1 MKCTHRKLIEQRRAV
16 LDAAPDVE
24 HPPRINAVCPSCGVG
39 CRPEVLHARGK
50 SLVIVEV
57 VPEAS
62 AASVWVMH
70 AGDDLGLGAVFEHQA
85 A

>member
-1 MKCTHRKLIEQRRAV
+1 
-16 LDAAPDVE
+16 
-24 HPPRINAVCPSCGVG
+24 
-39 CRPEVLHARGK
+39 VLHARGK

-70 AGDDLGLGAVFEHQA
+70 AGDDLGLGAMFEHQA